1 MESWRQSESSK
12 GLDNLEDRMVHV
24 LNTAGEAMFVTSITT
39 SAAFFANAVN
49 YITSIKCFGLYW

>member
-1 MESWRQSESSK
+1 
-12 GLDNLEDRMVHV
+12 MVHV